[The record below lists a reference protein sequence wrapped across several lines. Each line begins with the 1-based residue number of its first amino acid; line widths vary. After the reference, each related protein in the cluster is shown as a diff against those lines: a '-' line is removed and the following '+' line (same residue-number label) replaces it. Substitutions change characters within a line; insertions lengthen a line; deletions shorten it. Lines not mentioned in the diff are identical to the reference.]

1 MSVLCIFQQYFSYV
15 MVISFYICRK
25 PKYFDK
31 ATNLSQVMDK
41 IYQIKLCPICL
52 LWETNPFCGLTK
64 DIVCK
69 LKIKGEIYKL
79 LINIYID
86 FYVSAREEFR
96 TLDLLLVLRVLRL
109 VKIFGSIQ
117 RYYMYWYYIWFEFM
131 LFNTTFNN
139 ISAISWWS
147 VLLVEE
153 TGKNHRPVAS
163 HWQTL
168 SHNVVS
174 SSPCR
179 ERGSNSQL

>member
-1 MSVLCIFQQYFSYV
+1 
-15 MVISFYICRK
+15 
-25 PKYFDK
+25 
-31 ATNLSQVMDK
+31 
-41 IYQIKLCPICL
+41 
-52 LWETNPFCGLTK
+52 LTK
-64 DIVCK
+64 DIIVCK

-79 LINIYID
+79 LINIYISSNKPLI

-117 RYYMYWYYIWFEFM
+117 RYYMYWYNIWFKFM

-147 VLLVEE
+147 VLFVEE

-163 HWQTL
+163 H
-168 SHNVVS
+168 
-174 SSPCR
+174 
-179 ERGSNSQL
+179 